1 MAKRKNKSGS
11 KLRNRAQNALELAQ
25 NELGGSDYSD
35 DETDYNGGRRGVL
48 NISRRGQGGD
58 DFEGSDNGEESFED
72 EELDSDEALGSDD
85 EYDVMNSKFSQTIRD
100 KKKNKKRTQE
110 PEGDSDEEY
119 TSIDEADLLPLS
131 AVWDKA
137 GNDGDDG
144 DSSSGGEEN
153 DNGKLELQDENEI
166 DGDDEDDDEG
176 DESES
181 SEESGSEENP
191 FDEVPQDDDDEV
203 ELNNVTSGLMK
214 EGDKQEY
221 KKLNNYGTGKENE
234 YALPSATSVSGS
246 GKLDLADMIG
256 VVDDKEA
263 AAKAT
268 LVQDKSSTLSV
279 PLPQRIQQRHERKAA
294 YEISKD
300 EMNKWKDV
308 VQQNRRAEHLDLS
321 SGRSAPDNTSSTF
334 TRSAGQPQTEL
345 EEKVDK
351 VLQDSNLVDP
361 VKNSTFEELSTAK
374 MSPEDMKKRTREMR
388 LMRELMFREE
398 RKAKRLKKIKSK
410 TYRRIKKKEMLRNRE
425 LAGVDEQSDEEA
437 DVARAKER
445 MTLKHRANSKWAKDM
460 VKHGMTNDAE
470 TREEMEEM
478 LRQRERLNTKVIDH
492 DSEEDDPDLSD
503 IEREE
508 EKEQS
513 QGISGEKLG
522 KSGIMNMAFMKAAE
536 AREKDENRKTMEALR
551 AAEVSGD
558 VEEESE
564 DEKAAN
570 IELNQGRRIYNSTAP
585 VNSKQEQVKKSG
597 SKPSGGKQTKD
608 GEIEV
613 RYEEPEQQENRT
625 EQERVD
631 KKAEPANPWLDT
643 GDDEDEGT
651 VKLSSKVSVID
662 KDSTKAA
669 KNLYKL
675 EKKKDKRS
683 SKPGDAD
690 EDFLLDADDQNHM
703 TFQTEEVSPN
713 FMFKQQ
719 DVVAEAFAGDDVV
732 TGFDDEKKRVAESED
747 DKEEDVTLP
756 GWGQW
761 AGAGSNPK
769 KKRKFV
775 KKIKGTVEK
784 DKRKDKNL
792 RNVIINE
799 KLNKKNLKYQSSA
812 VPFPFESKEQYER
825 SLRMPLGSEWTS
837 SSAHQR
843 MIKPRIL
850 TKPSEVI
857 DPLKAPF
864 K

>member
-1 MAKRKNKSGS
+1 MAKKKNQPSS
-11 KLRNRAQNALELAQ
+11 KLRKRAQNALELAQ
-25 NELGGSDYSD
+25 NELGESDYSD
-35 DETDYNGGRRGVL
+35 DESAYNSGRRGVL
-48 NISRRGQGGD
+48 NISRRGQD
-58 DFEGSDNGEESFED
+58 EDEFEGSENGEESFED
-72 EELDSDEALGSDD
+72 EDLDSDEALGSDD

-100 KKKNKKRTQE
+100 KQKNKNRNQE

-137 GNDGDDG
+137 GNDDDDG
-144 DSSSGGEEN
+144 DSSSGAEEN
-153 DNGKLELQDENEI
+153 SNGKLELQNENEI
-166 DGDDEDDDEG
+166 DGDDDDDDDEG

-181 SEESGSEENP
+181 SQESGSEENP

-221 KKLNNYGTGKENE
+221 KRLNNYGTGKENE

-246 GKLDLADMIG
+246 NKLNLADMIG

-268 LVQDKSSTLSV
+268 LVQDNSSTLSV

-300 EMNKWKDV
+300 EMDKWKDV
-308 VQQNRRAEHLDLS
+308 VQQNRRAEHLDFA
-321 SGRSAPDNTSSTF
+321 SGRSVPDNTSSTF

-351 VLQDSNLVDP
+351 VLQNSNLVDP
-361 VKNSTFEELSTAK
+361 VKNSTFEELATAK
-374 MSPEDMKKRTREMR
+374 MSPEDMKKKTREMR

-410 TYRRIKKKEMLRNRE
+410 TYRRIKKKEMLKNRE
-425 LAGVDEQSDEEA
+425 LAGVDEESDEDA

-445 MTLKHRANSKWAKDM
+445 MTLKHRANSKWAKEM

-478 LRQRERLNTKVIDH
+478 LRQGERLNTKVLDH
-492 DSEEDDPDLSD
+492 DSEEDDPNLSD

-513 QGISGEKLG
+513 QGTSGEKLG
-522 KSGIMNMAFMKAAE
+522 KSGIMDMAFMKTAE

-551 AAEVSGD
+551 AAEVSGNVD
-558 VEEESE
+558 EESD

-570 IELNQGRRIYNSTAP
+570 VELNQGRRIYNSVAS
-585 VNSKQEQVKKSG
+585 VNSKQERAKKSG
-597 SKPSGGKQTKD
+597 DKPNGKKQVKD
-608 GEIEV
+608 GEVEV
-613 RYEEPEQQENRT
+613 RYEEPEQQEARNGK
-625 EQERVD
+625 ESED
-631 KKAEPANPWLDT
+631 KKTESVNPWLAT
-643 GDDEDEGT
+643 GDEEDEST
-651 VKLSSKVSVID
+651 VKHSSKVSVVD

-669 KNLYKL
+669 KNLYKI
-675 EKKKDKRS
+675 EKKGKRN
-683 SKPGDAD
+683 SKAADAD
-690 EDFLLDADDQNHM
+690 EDLLLDADDQHHM
-703 TFQTEEVSPN
+703 TFQTEDLTPN

-732 TGFDDEKKRVAESED
+732 TSFDDDKKRVAESED

-784 DKRKDKNL
+784 NKRKDKNL
-792 RNVIINE
+792 QNVIINE

-837 SSAHQR
+837 SSAHQK

>member
-1 MAKRKNKSGS
+1 MAKRKNQPGS
-11 KLRNRAQNALELAQ
+11 NLRNRAQNALELAQ
-25 NELGGSDYSD
+25 NELGDSEYSD
-35 DETDYNGGRRGVL
+35 DENDYTGGRAGVL
-48 NISRRGQGGD
+48 NISKRGQDDDDLGGSEND
-58 DFEGSDNGEESFED
+58 EESFED

-100 KKKNKKRTQE
+100 KKKDKQRSQE
-110 PEGDSDEEY
+110 PIGDSDEEY

-137 GNDGDDG
+137 GNEDDEN
-144 DSSSGGEEN
+144 SSSDAEN
-153 DNGKLELQDENEI
+153 SNDKLELQNDNEI
-166 DGDDEDDDEG
+166 NGEDDGDDD

-191 FDEVPQDDDDEV
+191 FDEIQDDDEEI

-214 EGDKQEY
+214 QGDKQEY

-234 YALPSATSVSGS
+234 YALPSATSVNGS
-246 GKLDLADMIG
+246 GKLDVADMIG
-256 VVDDKEA
+256 VVDDEQA
-263 AAKAT
+263 VAKAS
-268 LVQDKSSTLSV
+268 LVQDNSSTLSV

-308 VQQNRRAEHLDLS
+308 VLQNRRAEHLDLS
-321 SGRSAPDNTSSTF
+321 NGRSVPDNTSSTF

-345 EEKVDK
+345 EQKVDK
-351 VLQDSNLVDP
+351 VLQESNLVDP

-410 TYRRIKKKEMLRNRE
+410 TYRRIKKKETLRNRE
-425 LAGVDEQSDEEA
+425 LAGVGEESDEDA

-445 MTLKHRANSKWAKDM
+445 MTLKHRANSRWAKDM

-492 DSEEDDPDLSD
+492 NSEEDDPDLSD
-503 IEREE
+503 IEREG

-513 QGISGEKLG
+513 QSISGEKLG

-536 AREKDENRKTMEALR
+536 AREKDDNRKTIEALR
-551 AAEVSGD
+551 AAEVSGNQ
-558 VEEESE
+558 EGESE
-564 DEKAAN
+564 DEKSVN
-570 IELNQGRRIYNSTAP
+570 IELNQGRRIYNSMAP
-585 VNSKQEQVKKSG
+585 VNTKEEQTKKTADKSG
-597 SKPSGGKQTKD
+597 GAGKQSKH

-613 RYEEPEQQENRT
+613 RYEEPEQQGDHGEK
-625 EQERVD
+625 ESVD
-631 KKAEPANPWLDT
+631 KADTANPWLDT

-651 VKLSSKVSVID
+651 VKHSSKVSVID

-675 EKKKDKRS
+675 EKKKGKRHG
-683 SKPGDAD
+683 KNEHAD
-690 EDFLLDADDQNHM
+690 DDLLLDADNQHHM
-703 TFQTEEVSPN
+703 TFNTEEVSPN

-761 AGAGSNPK
+761 AGVGPNPK

-775 KKIKGTVEK
+775 KKIKGTAGK
-784 DKRKDKNL
+784 DKRRDKNL
-792 RNVIINE
+792 QNVIINE

-850 TKPSEVI
+850 TKPSEII

>member
-1 MAKRKNKSGS
+1 MAKRKNQPGS

-25 NELGGSDYSD
+25 NELGDSEYSD
-35 DETDYNGGRRGVL
+35 ENDYTGGRDGVL
-48 NISRRGQGGD
+48 NISKRGQAGD
-58 DFEGSDNGEESFED
+58 DLEGSENDEESFED
-72 EELDSDEALGSDD
+72 EDLDSDEALGSDD

-100 KKKNKKRTQE
+100 KKKDKQRSQE
-110 PEGDSDEEY
+110 PIGDSDEEY

-137 GNDGDDG
+137 GNEDDEN
-144 DSSSGGEEN
+144 SSSDAEN
-153 DNGKLELQDENEI
+153 SKDKLELQNDNEI
-166 DGDDEDDDEG
+166 NGEDDGDDD

-191 FDEVPQDDDDEV
+191 FDEIPPDDDDEI

-214 EGDKQEY
+214 QGDKQEY

-234 YALPSATSVSGS
+234 YALPSATSVNGS
-246 GKLDLADMIG
+246 GKLDVADMIG
-256 VVDDKEA
+256 VVDDEQA
-263 AAKAT
+263 VAKAS
-268 LVQDKSSTLSV
+268 LVQDNSSTLSV

-308 VQQNRRAEHLDLS
+308 VLQNRRAEHLDLS
-321 SGRSAPDNTSSTF
+321 NGRSVPDNTSSTF

-345 EEKVDK
+345 EQKVDE
-351 VLQDSNLVDP
+351 VLQESNLVDP

-410 TYRRIKKKEMLRNRE
+410 TYRRIKKKETLKNRE
-425 LAGVDEQSDEEA
+425 LAGIGEESDEDA

-445 MTLKHRANSKWAKDM
+445 MTLKHRANSRWAKDM

-503 IEREE
+503 IEREG
-508 EKEQS
+508 EKEQTQS
-513 QGISGEKLG
+513 TSGEKLG

-536 AREKDENRKTMEALR
+536 AREKDDNRKTIEALR
-551 AAEVSGD
+551 AAEVSGNQ
-558 VEEESE
+558 EEESE
-564 DEKAAN
+564 DEKAVN
-570 IELNQGRRIYNSTAP
+570 IELNQGRRIYNSMAP
-585 VNSKQEQVKKSG
+585 VNSKEEQAKKIGDRSG
-597 SKPSGGKQTKD
+597 GAGKQTRH
-608 GEIEV
+608 GEVEV
-613 RYEEPEQQENRT
+613 RYEEPEQQGDRSEK
-625 EQERVD
+625 ESVD
-631 KKAEPANPWLDT
+631 KKAETTNPWLDT
-643 GDDEDEGT
+643 GDDDDEGT
-651 VKLSSKVSVID
+651 VKHSSKVSVID

-675 EKKKDKRS
+675 EKKKGKRHG
-683 SKPGDAD
+683 KAEDAD
-690 EDFLLDADDQNHM
+690 DDLLLDADDQHHM
-703 TFQTEEVSPN
+703 TFDTEEVSPN

-732 TGFDDEKKRVAESED
+732 TDFDDEKKRVAESED

-761 AGAGSNPK
+761 AGVGSNPK

-775 KKIKGTVEK
+775 KKIKGTAEK

-792 RNVIINE
+792 QNVIINE

-850 TKPSEVI
+850 TKPSEII